1 MPGGLSSLD
10 AVAEEAV
17 RARAEQQTHFDSL
30 DAKAGVAVGFAGV
43 LVAVAPDVGNLSQ
56 DLGRLLAVIAAVLG
70 LLAAWPR
77 LQPIP
82 EMKLVRAKFLTSEA
96 TFTKVSLL
104 DLRVAMIERA
114 SRVLAI
120 KARLLQGASAAL
132 TSSILLIGIGRGVG

>member
-1 MPGGLSSLD
+1 LD